1 MQVINLACNDDE
13 KSLIMNRFKK
23 MFSSSNINILL
34 GSAFS
39 LPYLK
44 TLKDV
49 EKNLS
54 EAMESGDKDK
64 ECEIKKQFFNESI
77 YPISTIDINDKEF
90 KVKSSF
96 LKTICDILSL
106 RETSTVH
113 KRLNIFTTNYD
124 NLVEMVLE
132 QNNIDYFDGFGGR
145 VEPKFSTANFGKI
158 ITRQM
163 ELTGRI
169 SEIVTVNLYK
179 LHGSI
184 FWKQTDNVI
193 LFENYKEKFEI
204 IKNSGSDDDFLKNY
218 DKLAIINPEKSK
230 FNSTLLN
237 SNYYDQI
244 RMFANELEKQN
255 SLLLCFGFSFAD
267 EHICQIIQRTVKS
280 NPTLTIILFPYNSD
294 DLERFNEKFNFDNNA
309 LAYVRGM
316 EENIED
322 FTLDKLNELVE
333 EVYNGIK

>member
-13 KSLIMNRFKK
+13 KSFIMNRFKK

-54 EAMESGDKDK
+54 VAMELGDKDK

-193 LFENYKEKFEI
+193 LFEDYKERFEK
-204 IKNSGSDDDFLKNY
+204 IKNSESDDDFLKNY
-218 DKLAIINPEKSK
+218 EKLAIINPEKSK

-244 RMFANELEKQN
+244 RMLANELEKQN

-267 EHICQIIQRTVKS
+267 EHICQIIQRTIKS

-294 DLERFNEKFNFDNNA
+294 DLERFNEIFNFDNNA
-309 LAYVRGM
+309 LAYVREK
-316 EENIED
+316 EEGIED